1 LALVHRL
8 GSYVLKLTHREE
20 SSDCVAVTIG
30 GHWARECEL
39 GRRTAHR
46 WPRLW
51 RQLRLMALAN
61 HLLHTFGV
69 SGQFWRYAV
78 SILPCTV
85 KLQIG
90 DEQGAEETLCSEPRR
105 RSVQNRAGGR
115 RGAAGDLRERC
126 EATKRAGAAS
136 RLRVQCLSER
146 PSISLWQRALRQ
158 RSGATD
164 RLKRLGIGNVP
175 VNPPPLYTVS
185 GFWTNG
191 ERRRDPADA
200 AQSGRTTASSSRCG
214 VKLPEYAG
222 LYPRPRR

>member
-1 LALVHRL
+1 MASVHRL

-30 GHWARECEL
+30 GHWARYCEL

-69 SGQFWRYAV
+69 TGQFWRYAV

-85 KLQIG
+85 KLRIG

-115 RGAAGDLRERC
+115 GAAGDLRER
-126 EATKRAGAAS
+126 TKRAGAAS

-146 PSISLWQRALRQ
+146 PSISRWRRALR
-158 RSGATD
+158 
-164 RLKRLGIGNVP
+164 
-175 VNPPPLYTVS
+175 
-185 GFWTNG
+185 
-191 ERRRDPADA
+191 ERR
-200 AQSGRTTASSSRCG
+200 GHGTASSVLALEMYR
-214 VKLPEYAG
+214 
-222 LYPRPRR
+222 

>member
-1 LALVHRL
+1 M
-8 GSYVLKLTHREE
+8 
-20 SSDCVAVTIG
+20 TIG
-30 GHWARECEL
+30 GHWARYSGL
-39 GRRTAHR
+39 GQRTAQR

-51 RQLRLMALAN
+51 RQLQLMALAN
-61 HLLHTFGV
+61 HLLHTFGG

-146 PSISLWQRALRQ
+146 PSISRRQRALRE
-158 RSGATD
+158 RRGHGTG

-175 VNPPPLYTVS
+175 VNLPPPTDS

-200 AQSGRTTASSSRCG
+200 VQSGWTMASSSRCG

>member
-1 LALVHRL
+1 MQ
-8 GSYVLKLTHREE
+8 
-20 SSDCVAVTIG
+20 
-30 GHWARECEL
+30 
-39 GRRTAHR
+39 R

-51 RQLRLMALAN
+51 RQLQLMALAN

-69 SGQFWRYAV
+69 SGQFRRYAV

-115 RGAAGDLRERC
+115 GAAGDPRER
-126 EATKRAGAAS
+126 ERSNKTGRGSFAAAGSVPFGAPFDLTLAAGATRAQGPRNRAPQAS
-136 RLRVQCLSER
+136 WHWKCTCE
-146 PSISLWQRALRQ
+146 
-158 RSGATD
+158 
-164 RLKRLGIGNVP
+164 
-175 VNPPPLYTVS
+175 PPPYVS
-185 GFWTNG
+185 GLWTNA

-222 LYPRPRR
+222 LYPRPLR

>member
-1 LALVHRL
+1 LASVHRL

-30 GHWARECEL
+30 GHWARYSEL

-61 HLLHTFGV
+61 HLLHTFGG

-85 KLQIG
+85 KLRIG

-115 RGAAGDLRERC
+115 VADGDLREKC

-146 PSISLWQRALRQ
+146 PSISRRQRALTRAQ
-158 RSGATD
+158 GPRNRAPQASRHWKCTCEPTPPTD
-164 RLKRLGIGNVP
+164 
-175 VNPPPLYTVS
+175 S

-200 AQSGRTTASSSRCG
+200 VQSGRTTASSSRC